1 MVLHW
6 LRWTRYV
13 SVSYLCMRLR
23 VYVRGSAYV
32 FCGPG
37 PTCLLCSGVVP
48 TTAGGEVIAAAIA
61 SNGKDDRYLLFQ
73 SHFPLKWAGWP
84 FGTIG
89 AQLFYWWLQARDE
102 FQLMRQKYGV

>member
-1 MVLHW
+1 MLCGVCLCV
-6 LRWTRYV
+6 RFVCTR
-13 SVSYLCMRLR
+13 
-23 VYVRGSAYV
+23 
-32 FCGPG
+32 
-37 PTCLLCSGVVP
+37 CLLDSGVVP

-61 SNGKDDRYLLFQ
+61 SNGKDERYLLFQ
-73 SHFPLKWAGWP
+73 KHFPLKWAGWP

>member
-1 MVLHW
+1 MRTASYVYPCMLCGVC
-6 LRWTRYV
+6 LCVRFVCTR
-13 SVSYLCMRLR
+13 
-23 VYVRGSAYV
+23 
-32 FCGPG
+32 
-37 PTCLLCSGVVP
+37 CLLDSGVVP

-61 SNGKDDRYLLFQ
+61 SNGKDERYLLFQ
-73 SHFPLKWAGWP
+73 KHFPLKWAGWP